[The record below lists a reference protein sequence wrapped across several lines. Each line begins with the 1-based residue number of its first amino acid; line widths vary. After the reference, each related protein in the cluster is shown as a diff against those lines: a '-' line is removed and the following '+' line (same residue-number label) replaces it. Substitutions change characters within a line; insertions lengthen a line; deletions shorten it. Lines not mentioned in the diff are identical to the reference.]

1 MQSGLPNCQK
11 KQIIDPAYAVQAA
24 LRNDLRAKRCA
35 DWKRKEECAWHSPRL
50 RRWDP
55 PGSGCLCFPI
65 NSAISVRRTLAPRSS
80 SASQTICKIRSQR
93 GTFISTMRAC
103 TRCLRRIIKNVKGF
117 SGPFSAVCIKCALG
131 DSGSQLSKRRWLCP
145 CARIVKTTV
154 WRDGCAMRSMRPPC
168 KDRCNSEAQ
177 AYRLMPSSCKT
188 NSSSVSICL

>member
-1 MQSGLPNCQK
+1 MNKTDEKYQAYV
-11 KQIIDPAYAVQAA
+11 QILKEELVPAMGCTEPIALAYAAA
-24 LRNDLRAKRCA
+24 KAREVL
-35 DWKRKEECAWHSPRL
+35 
-50 RRWDP
+50 
-55 PGSGCLCFPI
+55 GCLPDKVVI
-65 NSAISVRRTLAPRSS
+65 E
-80 SASQTICKIRSQR
+80 ASGS
-93 GTFISTMRAC
+93 
-103 TRCLRRIIKNVKGF
+103 IIKNVKGF
-117 SGPFSAVCIKCALG
+117 SGPFSAVSIKCALG